1 MADQSTILR
10 RVAQLAIFGLVLVLA
25 ACQKQAANEAQSS
38 KTEDK
43 DTSLLSQLISKPTYD
58 VPAGTRIRV
67 RLDQSLDTDS
77 NAAGDTFTA
86 SLESPVTAGGKTVL
100 PMGTRF
106 AGRVVS
112 AQSSGRLKGRGHL
125 TISLASF
132 ELRGKSYDVVTSPT
146 TRVTGDHKKR
156 NAALIGGGTG
166 VGALIGGIAGG
177 GKGAAIG
184 AAAGAAAG
192 TGGAAATG
200 KKDVVLPAETV
211 LNFTLKAAVRVE
223 G

>member
-1 MADQSTILR
+1 MVEKTAIVR
-10 RVAQLAIFGLVLVLA
+10 RVAQFAIFGLVLVLA
-25 ACQKQAANEAQSS
+25 ACQKPAPNETQSS
-38 KTEDK
+38 KPEAK
-43 DTSLLSQLISKPTYD
+43 DTSLLSQLVSKPSYD
-58 VPAGTRIRV
+58 VPAGTRIQV

-86 SLESPVTAGGKTVL
+86 SLESPVTVGEKTVL
-100 PMGTRF
+100 PKGTRF

-112 AQSSGRLKGRGHL
+112 ARSSGRLRGRGHL
-125 TISLASF
+125 TIALASF
-132 ELRGKSYDVVTSPT
+132 ELGGKSYDVVTSPT

-192 TGGAAATG
+192 TGGAAASG
-200 KKDVVLPAETV
+200 KKDVVLPAETI
-211 LNFTLKAAVRVE
+211 LSFTLKAAVRVE